1 MDGLSAQSNPQS
13 NSQSN
18 SDIERALLVAASALP
33 LALALLPA
41 PSEDSEDSCHEDA
54 GIVGDTGGGNN
65 GGDSDD
71 GGDVGDGGQLLSSLV
86 ELLRAYWSAC
96 AKHGNTLALAPA
108 QSNAQSNAQSIVL
121 SNAQS
126 NAQSSSQSNAALSAI
141 SREQQLYRRR
151 QQRGALLQW
160 EIRALQTC
168 LIALSAAAR
177 PPPPTTKA
185 ATTTNNQSTAKS
197 NPQSNFRQSNDA
209 LLLYRAYD
217 ASVAVHAY
225 LLILGGR
232 GRDRYIHTSSK
243 YFLYTPTHP
252 LSQI

>member
-1 MDGLSAQSNPQS
+1 M
-13 NSQSN
+13 
-18 SDIERALLVAASALP
+18 
-33 LALALLPA
+33 LPA
-41 PSEDSEDSCHEDA
+41 PSEDSEDNCYEDG

-71 GGDVGDGGQLLSSLV
+71 GGDGGDGGRLLSSLV

-108 QSNAQSNAQSIVL
+108 QSNAQSNPQ

-126 NAQSSSQSNAALSAI
+126 NAQSSAQSNSQSNAALSAI
-141 SREQQLYRRR
+141 SREQQLLRRR
-151 QQRGALLQW
+151 QQRGALMQW
-160 EIRALQTC
+160 EVRALQTC
-168 LIALSAAAR
+168 IIALSAATR
-177 PPPPTTKA
+177 PPSTTA
-185 ATTTNNQSTAKS
+185 VTAITTTNTQSTAQS
-197 NPQSNFRQSNDA
+197 NPQSNYRQSNDA
-209 LLLYRAYD
+209 LLLNRAFD

-232 GRDRYIHTSSK
+232 GRDRYIHTSSN